1 VSKNAVNSPY
11 VRAEVEFAL
20 NQRIRV
26 LPVYLDG
33 MDVLPPGLA
42 LGLNATQGVT
52 NIDSPQVI
60 AEQIC
65 NALIYNKIKKQ
76 DTPETGGPSEPAQ
89 ADQELRAKITKR
101 PLWRSAIVAGAL
113 AACIAVVFFLT
124 RPDNKTAESPAEPR
138 AAVTDPAPELHPVT
152 TPPENPPENPP
163 EQPAGVE
170 GSATP
175 KQPKQAPVP
184 AKPVLALEKSTFA
197 PVEPIYVTLP
207 RLSPQAISRGA
218 MICIA
223 PAGAAHGQYITQQPI
238 TEQLVEKADTEKASA
253 VIRLHVP
260 AEHGK
265 YEIRLYD
272 NDQSLTSSSL
282 IGSARFTVQG
292 DSRGVFSV
300 VIGKTSYAP
309 QERIDIQVS
318 NVAKRMIEDGA
329 LVGLFR
335 KNAARGEFMMYENIS
350 DRDKYMSFDAPY
362 EPGEYEIRAHING
375 ILLDTPT
382 LVVSLPFV
390 VLAQQ
395 ETAK

>member
-1 VSKNAVNSPY
+1 LTAWTFP
-11 VRAEVEFAL
+11 
-20 NQRIRV
+20 
-26 LPVYLDG
+26 
-33 MDVLPPGLA
+33 PPGLA

-76 DTPETGGPSEPAQ
+76 DTPETGGLFEPAQ
-89 ADQELRAKITKR
+89 ANQELRAKITKH
-101 PLWRSAIVAGAL
+101 PLWYSAIAASAL
-113 AACIAVVFFLT
+113 AACITVGFFLA
-124 RPDNKTAESPAEPR
+124 RPDKETAEPP
-138 AAVTDPAPELHPVT
+138 AAVIDQTPELHPVT
-152 TPPENPPENPP
+152 ASPENPP

-175 KQPKQAPVP
+175 KQAPVP
-184 AKPVLALEKSTFA
+184 AKPVLAVEKSTFA
-197 PVEPIYVTLP
+197 PVEPIYITLP

-223 PAGAAHGQYITQQPI
+223 SAGSAHGQYITQQLI
-238 TEQLVEKADTEKASA
+238 TQQLAEKTDTEKANP
-253 VIRLHVP
+253 VIKLHVP

-265 YEIRLYD
+265 YEVRLYD

-335 KNAARGEFMMYENIS
+335 KNAARGEFMMYEHIS
-350 DRDKYMSFDAPY
+350 DRDKYMSFDAP
-362 EPGEYEIRAHING
+362 
-375 ILLDTPT
+375 
-382 LVVSLPFV
+382 
-390 VLAQQ
+390 
-395 ETAK
+395 